1 MAILRRSLRY
11 MRPYW
16 GLQIAALACA
26 LGVAASG
33 FLWPYVSRL
42 MVDKVLWVQG
52 GTPAQRLHTL
62 TLVVVVGSAV
72 AAAGTLLGLVRAY
85 LFAQAGE
92 RAARDLRRD
101 LFRHLHALPMA
112 YFDARRTGGIMSVV
126 QNDVEAL
133 QGLYSSTLVDVITNL
148 LTAGV
153 AVFLLISS
161 NPTLAAIGLPVP
173 VVFAIVLW
181 RFGMPLRHAGR
192 RVREETG
199 AVQEV
204 LQESI
209 AGEREVKAFGR
220 SGSELRRY
228 LDRVSRLV
236 RARVRQAVLGS
247 ANGAAANLVATAG
260 MMLVIYLG
268 ARRAISG
275 EMTAGNVILFISVL
289 EMLFGPASAF
299 VGLFA
304 AVAGAVG
311 AADRVF
317 EFLDTPTEV
326 EQEGARDLPRLR
338 GSVEFRDVGFRYDPG
353 GPDVLSDIRLTAQP
367 GEAVALV
374 GPSGSGKTT
383 LVSLLPR
390 LYDVST
396 GAVLVDGIDVR
407 DATLSSLRSQIAIVP
422 QEPFLF
428 GTSVREN
435 IRFGR
440 EDATDAEVEEAARAA
455 NAHDFIVT
463 LPEGYDTQVG
473 ERGARL
479 SVGQKQRLAIARA
492 ILRNPSILILD
503 EATSAQDSESERLV
517 QEAMARLMKGRTS
530 FVIAHRLSTIQGADR
545 IVVLESGRIAET
557 GTHAELVS
565 SDGLYTRLH
574 RLQVSGAVLRSGA
587 EAERPIGADA
597 RG

>member
-1 MAILRRSLRY
+1 MSILKRALRY

-16 GLQIAALACA
+16 GWQLAALLCA

-33 FLWPYVSRL
+33 FMWPYVSRL
-42 MVDKVLWVQG
+42 MIDKVLWVQG
-52 GTPAQRLHTL
+52 GTPEERLHTL
-62 TLVVVVGSAV
+62 TLVVFIGSMVAVVGS
-72 AAAGTLLGLVRAY
+72 GLGLVRAY
-85 LFAQAGE
+85 LFAQVGE

-101 LFRHLHALPMA
+101 LFAHLHALPMA

-133 QGLYSSTLVDVITNL
+133 QGLYSSTLVEVITNL
-148 LTAGV
+148 LTAIV

-161 NPTLAAIGLPVP
+161 NPALAMVGLPIP
-173 VVFAIVLW
+173 VVFAMVLW
-181 RFGMPLRHAGR
+181 RFGTPLRNAGR

-220 SGSELRRY
+220 AGSESHRY
-228 LDRVSRLV
+228 LDRVTRLV

-260 MMLVIYLG
+260 MMLVVFLG

-275 EMTAGNVILFISVL
+275 EMTAGNVILFLSVL

-299 VGLFA
+299 VGLYA
-304 AVAGAVG
+304 SVAGAVG

-317 EFLDTPTEV
+317 EFLDTPTEA
-326 EQEGARDLPRLR
+326 ERAGARELARAR
-338 GSVEFRDVGFRYDPG
+338 GLVEFRDVRFRYDTD
-353 GPDVLSDIRLTAQP
+353 GPDILQGVRLAVQP
-367 GEAVALV
+367 GEVVALV

-383 LVSLLPR
+383 LVSLIPR
-390 LYDVST
+390 LYDVSG
-396 GAVLVDGIDVR
+396 GAVVVDGIDVR
-407 DATLSSLRSQIAIVP
+407 DVTLASLRAQIAIVP

-428 GTSVREN
+428 GTTVREN
-435 IRFGR
+435 IGFGR
-440 EDATDAEVEEAARAA
+440 DGATDAEIEEAARAA
-455 NAHDFIVT
+455 NAHEFICM
-463 LPEGYDTQVG
+463 LPDGYETQVG

-479 SVGQKQRLAIARA
+479 SVGQKQRIAIARA
-492 ILRNPSILILD
+492 ILRDPAILILD

-517 QEAMARLMKGRTS
+517 QDAMARLMKGRTS

-545 IVVLESGRIAET
+545 IVVLEGGRIVET

-574 RLQVSGAVLRSGA
+574 QLQVSGMAVSERSLQA
-587 EAERPIGADA
+587 
-597 RG
+597 

>member
-1 MAILRRSLRY
+1 MG
-11 MRPYW
+11 PYW
-16 GLQIAALACA
+16 GMQLAALACA

-52 GTPAQRLHTL
+52 GTPEERLRTL
-62 TLVVVVGSAV
+62 TLVTVVGTSV
-72 AAAGTLLGLVRAY
+72 ALAGTVLGLVRAY
-85 LFAQAGE
+85 LFAQVGE

-101 LFRHLHALPMA
+101 LFKHLHALPMA

-133 QGLYSSTLVDVITNL
+133 QGLYSSTLVEVITNL
-148 LTAGV
+148 LTAVV
-153 AVFLLISS
+153 AVFLLFGS
-161 NPTLAAIGLPVP
+161 NPTLAIIGLPIP
-173 VVFAIVLW
+173 VVFAVVLW
-181 RFGMPLRHAGR
+181 RFGPPLRNAGR

-209 AGEREVKAFGR
+209 SGEREVKAFGR
-220 SGSELRRY
+220 SKSELARY
-228 LDRVSRLV
+228 LERVSRLV
-236 RARVRQAVLGS
+236 RVRVNQAVLGS
-247 ANGAAANLVATAG
+247 ANGAAANMIATAG
-260 MMLVIYLG
+260 MMLVIFLG

-275 EMTAGNVILFISVL
+275 EMTAGNVILFLNVL
-289 EMLFGPASAF
+289 GMLFGPAGAF
-299 VGLFA
+299 VGLYA

-317 EFLDTPTEV
+317 EFLDTPTEP
-326 EQEGARDLPRLR
+326 ERPDAHELRRARGL
-338 GSVEFRDVGFRYDPG
+338 VEFRDVRFRYEAEGADILA
-353 GPDVLSDIRLTAQP
+353 DVCLTAQP

-383 LVSLLPR
+383 LVSLIPR
-390 LYDVST
+390 LYDAAG
-396 GAVLVDGIDVR
+396 GAVMIDGVDVR
-407 DATLSSLRSQIAIVP
+407 EATLASLRDQIAIVP

-440 EDATDAEVEEAARAA
+440 DDATDAEIEEAARAA
-455 NAHDFIVT
+455 NAHDFIAA
-463 LPEGYDTQVG
+463 LPEGYETQVG

-517 QEAMARLMKGRTS
+517 QDAMARLMKGRTS

-545 IVVLESGRIAET
+545 IVVLEGGRIAET

-565 SDGLYTRLH
+565 NDGLYTRLH
-574 RLQVSGAVLRSGA
+574 QLQVSGMVLRA
-587 EAERPIGADA
+587 EGGVLDPPMNTDA